1 MVLTVGARHVLRS
14 SLYIVLLTPPKV
26 CSFPKGIWKSL
37 EDGAQE
43 ILGWPKSLLWVF
55 CKMLWKTLNELFG
68 QPNMQQYIHNKDF
81 TTNAFSWYTIKPI

>member
-1 MVLTVGARHVLRS
+1 MDSRIEATFLP
-14 SLYIVLLTPPKV
+14 PPKV
-26 CSFPKGIWKSL
+26 CSLPKGIWKNL

-43 ILGWPKSLLWVF
+43 ILGWLKSLLWVF
-55 CKMLWKTLNELFG
+55 CKMVSKTLNELFG